1 MKNSRWEKIE
11 YRFDDGVI
19 PDRSLAFSMAF
30 GFTFKSYENTIFL
43 FGGLGPCQDT
53 QKVKSFTIPTQGDPH
68 FGFHEDFKIN
78 KTSNDHYK
86 PERFFYLSCSYVD
99 NNQTVIAVGS
109 SNIIEISATKGVPR
123 IEVTKVGPGYSSI
136 SEDNDS

>member
-1 MKNSRWEKIE
+1 
-11 YRFDDGVI
+11 
-19 PDRSLAFSMAF
+19 MAF

-53 QKVKSFTIPTQGDPH
+53 QKVKTFTIPTQGDSH
-68 FGFHEDFKIN
+68 FGFHGDFKIN

-109 SNIIEISATKGVPR
+109 SNIIEIKANKGVAR
-123 IEVTKVGPGYSSI
+123 IEVKKVGPGYSSI
-136 SEDNDS
+136 SEDND